1 MSDNMERDEYKPRA
15 GSTTEELRDLVRQ
28 CVMSHNE
35 EILVNLIFYLEK
47 DYIDLARLGTLD
59 AYDATWTHEDVLNYM
74 TYHT

>member
-1 MSDNMERDEYKPRA
+1 
-15 GSTTEELRDLVRQ
+15 
-28 CVMSHNE
+28 MSHNE

-47 DYIDLARLGTLD
+47 DYIDVARLGTLD